1 MRLSASVLSVRGID
15 KASLYGHGRTRA
27 MQSRPCLVSLSETQI
42 LSDLGGLICSSD

>member
-1 MRLSASVLSVRGID
+1 MCLSASVLSVRGTY

-27 MQSRPCLVSLSETQI
+27 VQSQLCLVSLSETQI